1 VWSILL
7 GAVTLGAAALVMERS
22 RRAERDN
29 PPAGKF
35 ITVNGVRLHYAEF
48 GRGEPLVLLH
58 GNATGAIDFLLSEVV
73 RKASLNYRVIV
84 FDRPGYGYSQRPGGA
99 MAWGPEAQAGLIH
112 RALPRI
118 GAVRPIVLGH
128 SWGAMVAMALALDH
142 PETVRGLVL
151 EAGYYYPTARPDV
164 LPAAIHE
171 VPVVGDLLR
180 FTFSPLL
187 ARANWPLAVKA
198 MFAPSKVP
206 EYFWRFPAWMSA
218 RPSQLRASA
227 AEGAAMI
234 PAARR
239 LSRRYR
245 NLTVPTVI
253 IAGSK
258 DKVAFPGRH
267 SERLH
272 NDVPH
277 ARIRIVA
284 GAGHMLHHIAPEA
297 VLQAV
302 AEVAQ

>member
-1 VWSILL
+1 
-7 GAVTLGAAALVMERS
+7 
-22 RRAERDN
+22 
-29 PPAGKF
+29 
-35 ITVNGVRLHYAEF
+35 
-48 GRGEPLVLLH
+48 
-58 GNATGAIDFLLSEVV
+58 
-73 RKASLNYRVIV
+73 
-84 FDRPGYGYSQRPGGA
+84 

-118 GAVRPIVLGH
+118 GAFKPIVLGH

-245 NLTVPTVI
+245 NLIVPTVI

-284 GAGHMLHHIAPEA
+284 GAGHMLHHVAPEA